1 MSKTKSKGKF
11 KAYIGESRILTITA
25 ILGHLVVDPEGSSA
39 YKSRQKSKNKEEDGC
54 PLFRLGLVLQGA
66 DDGVKTVHVE
76 PDEHVDGG
84 VDEEDN
90 AAVEEVADGG
100 AVHSD
105 YSAEGAEREEQTD
118 GQVGKGKTDYVQV
131 EPLEN
136 SND

>member
-1 MSKTKSKGKF
+1 MKKKSKRIF
-11 KAYIGESRILTITA
+11 KAYICESRILTITA

-39 YKSRQKSKNKEEDGC
+39 YKSHQKSKNKEEDGC
-54 PLFRLGLVLQGA
+54 PLFRLRLVLQGA
-66 DDGVKTVHVE
+66 DDGLEPVQVE

-84 VDEEDN
+84 VDKEDD

-100 AVHSD
+100 AVHHD

-118 GQVGKGKTDYVQV
+118 GKVGESKADDVQV

-136 SND
+136 SNY